1 MEGGLVLMEIM
12 ILIVSVLTFLV
23 NAGSFV
29 ISYCQYKKR
38 AATTTNSDGSATDK

>member
-1 MEGGLVLMEIM
+1 MEIM
-12 ILIVSVLTFLV
+12 YFIVSFLTFMV

-38 AATTTNSDGSATDK
+38 AATTENSDGSATVK